1 MANKRRRT
9 LKKDETLQV
18 NTTGGAVRISHPSS
32 SRGKATARDK
42 AEVVVD
48 LVTPR
53 AVEGFVGFLRENA
66 VVGLAVGIVIGTQLK
81 VIVDSLNT
89 NVINELFKLVLNGD
103 ALTTKKVAVNL
114 NGQTANI
121 GWGAVVYSIIDFLF
135 IMIVIYALIK
145 IFKLDKLDKK
155 KQT

>member
-32 SRGKATARDK
+32 NRGKATARDK

-103 ALTTKKVAVNL
+103 ALTTKKVAVNM